1 MTRIADQRSIVGID
15 PTSRGVAFAFFE
27 SGEFLDWG
35 TRRNDGNELR
45 LLDRLLDTFK
55 ADVLVL
61 EDGDALRS
69 ERRPRIR
76 RLLRLMAEHARS
88 RGIVVVTMSRHG
100 VREEWANRGMTTKHT
115 VSVAIGGMFPEIEM
129 LVPRKRK
136 VYWSEE
142 ARAEIFDAISLVL
155 HAFPVDAAD
164 AGAEQ
169 AALQRTAA

>member
-1 MTRIADQRSIVGID
+1 MMRIADHRSIVGVD
-15 PTSRGVAFAFFE
+15 PTSRGLAFVFFE
-27 SGEFLDWG
+27 SGELLDWG

-61 EDGDALRS
+61 EAGDAPRS

-76 RLLRLMAEHARS
+76 RLLRLMTEHVRS
-88 RGIVVVTMSRHG
+88 RGIAVVTVSRHD
-100 VREEWANRGMTTKHT
+100 VREEWANRHMTTKHA
-115 VSVAIGGMFPEIEM
+115 VAMAIGAMFPEIEM
-129 LVPRKRK
+129 LIPRKRK

-155 HAFPVDAAD
+155 HAFPMDPAES
-164 AGAEQ
+164 GAEE
-169 AALQRTAA
+169 LRTAA

>member
-1 MTRIADQRSIVGID
+1 MTRIADERLIVGID
-15 PTSRGVAFAFFE
+15 PTSRGLAFVFFE
-27 SGEFLDWG
+27 SGELLDWG
-35 TRRNDGNELR
+35 TRRNDGNELH

-61 EDGDALRS
+61 EDGDAPRS
-69 ERRPRIR
+69 ERRPRVR
-76 RLLRLMAEHARS
+76 RLLRLMTEHARS
-88 RGIVVVTMSRHG
+88 RGIVVVTVSRHD
-100 VREEWANRGMTTKHT
+100 VREEWANRGMSTKHT
-115 VSVAIGGMFPEIEM
+115 VAVAIGAMFPEVEM

-155 HAFPVDAAD
+155 HAFPVDPAD
-164 AGAEQ
+164 AEAEQ